1 MIIERIRSEGIA
13 HISYLI
19 GSDGIGAVIDPRRD
33 CDEYLEIAR
42 EEDLDIELIFET
54 HKHED
59 FVTGS
64 LELSRATEAEI
75 YHGSALDFKFGKPLI
90 DGQAFDLG
98 DLSLRSMNTP
108 GHTEES
114 ISLVMT
120 EAGGENLMVFSG
132 DALFV
137 GDVGRTDFMGPTE
150 ASRLAGELYDSIHGK
165 ILPLGDGVILCPAHG
180 AGSVCGGSISTREE
194 STLGLER
201 KLNPKLKLDRAEFIR
216 FKSTEVLPKPPY
228 FRLME
233 RYNIEGPPVMGSL
246 PIPGAVAP
254 SKLKELVEGGA
265 IIVDTRFPPSFS
277 GAHIPGSLSIWFGGL
292 PTVSGWIIPHDR
304 PIVLVLSNRTFA
316 ESATRFLI
324 RLGYDEIGGYLCSGP
339 EACGLEAWYV
349 EGEPFG
355 RLGVLSVHELR
366 DLLDSG
372 LDFTLLDVR
381 SEEGWREGH
390 IPGSMN
396 IYSGYL
402 EDRMGEIPRGRP
414 TAVVCNVGNRA
425 THAASMLKREGY
437 EDVSVILGGM
447 IAWNTAGY
455 PLDE

>member
-1 MIIERIRSEGIA
+1 MLLERIRSEGIA
-13 HISYLI
+13 HISYLV

-33 CDEYLEIAR
+33 CDEYLQIAR
-42 EEDLDIELIFET
+42 EEDIEIELIFET

-64 LELSRATEAEI
+64 LELSNGTGGEI
-75 YHGSALDFKFGKPLI
+75 YHGSALDFKFGRALE
-90 DGQAFDLG
+90 DGQSFELG
-98 DLSLRSMNTP
+98 GLSLRSINTP
-108 GHTEES
+108 GHTDES
-114 ISLVMT
+114 ISLVLA
-120 EAGGENLMVFSG
+120 EAGGENLMVFTG

-137 GDVGRTDFMGPTE
+137 GDVGRTDFMGPAE
-150 ASRLAGELYDSIHGK
+150 AGRLAGELYDSIHGR

-180 AGSVCGGSISTREE
+180 AGSVCGSSINVREE

-201 KLNPKLKLDRAEFIR
+201 KLNPKLKMDRDEFIR

-228 FRLME
+228 FSVME
-233 RYNIEGPPVMGSL
+233 RYNIEGPPSL
-246 PIPGAVAP
+246 GQLPVPSAVAP
-254 SKLKELVEGGA
+254 PELKKLVEEGA

-292 PTVSGWIIPHDR
+292 PTVSGWVIPHNK
-304 PIVLVLSNRTFA
+304 PIVLVLANRTFA
-316 ESATRFLI
+316 ELATRFLV
-324 RLGYDEIGGYLCSGP
+324 RLGYDDIRGYLCSGP

-355 RLGVLSVHELR
+355 RLGVLSVHEFKN
-366 DLLDSG
+366 LLDSG
-372 LDFTLLDVR
+372 SDLTLLDVR

-396 IYSGYL
+396 IYSGHL
-402 EDRMGEIPRGRP
+402 EDRMGGIPRDKP
-414 TAVVCNVGNRA
+414 VVVVCNVGNRA
-425 THAASMLKREGY
+425 THAASLLKREGF

-447 IAWNTAGY
+447 IAWNAAGY
-455 PLDE
+455 PQDL